1 MKCCGCRWKGN
12 EGGCAQ
18 SRFHRLE
25 APGFGAYAE
34 DTMIDSEALPASS
47 QEAANPRLTLHDRGP
62 WIFALYWYS
71 FQFRL
76 GDEPPQRAMSFFGLS
91 SELRTVFLGSERTA
105 TLARR
110 FDLRSRVLMAICFI
124 PGIVCLSSF
133 IVLCGLPGH
142 LAATLRDQYPT
153 LGTAL
158 VALSLLALALL
169 AMFTRE
175 LYRSFK
181 ALFEAYN
188 TPEKS
193 DVLEKPNAPTG
204 VDKAEDATKAGSSA
218 PSDQSAS
225 ADQPPLPPNP

>member
-1 MKCCGCRWKGN
+1 
-12 EGGCAQ
+12 
-18 SRFHRLE
+18 
-25 APGFGAYAE
+25 
-34 DTMIDSEALPASS
+34 MINSEAS

-91 SELRTVFLGSERTA
+91 SELRAVLLENDRTA

-110 FDLRSRVLMAICFI
+110 FDLRSRVVMAICFI
-124 PGIVCLSSF
+124 PGIVCLSAF
-133 IVLCGLPGH
+133 IVVCGLPGH
-142 LAATLRDQYPT
+142 LAVSLRDQYPM
-153 LGTAL
+153 LGLSL

-188 TPEKS
+188 TPEKP
-193 DVLEKPNAPTG
+193 DVLEKPDAPTG
-204 VDKAEDATKAGSSA
+204 VVKPGDAAKADSPAPSA
-218 PSDQSAS
+218 P
-225 ADQPPLPPNP
+225 ADRPSQTTNP

>member
-1 MKCCGCRWKGN
+1 
-12 EGGCAQ
+12 
-18 SRFHRLE
+18 
-25 APGFGAYAE
+25 
-34 DTMIDSEALPASS
+34 MIDSQALPESS
-47 QEAANPRLTLHDRGP
+47 QEATDLRLILHDRGP
-62 WIFALYWYS
+62 WVFALYWYS

-76 GDEPPQRAMSFFGLS
+76 GDEPPKRAMSFFGLS
-91 SELRTVFLGSERTA
+91 SELRAVFLENERTA

-124 PGIVCLSSF
+124 PGIVCLSAF
-133 IVLCGLPGH
+133 IVVCGLPGH
-142 LAATLRDQYPT
+142 LAASLRDQYPM
-153 LGTAL
+153 LGFSL

-193 DVLEKPNAPTG
+193 EVLETSGVPND
-204 VDKAEDATKAGSSA
+204 VDKSTDSAKADSAAPSSPSA
-218 PSDQSAS
+218 P
-225 ADQPPLPPNP
+225 ADQPPQTPQP